1 MSDDRERLQDGF
13 ARFVAAAAELERSYV
28 ALKERAA
35 AVDLELQQTNA
46 ALHAAL
52 DERDAVF
59 AALPI
64 GVVVLDGR
72 GEVVRRNPEAE
83 RLDAAARS
91 AGIALE
97 RQPAGD
103 VAFAG
108 RTVRVRTV
116 PIARGALVLLE
127 DRSQVHELE
136 REVHRLDRLAGL
148 SELALGIAHEIKNP
162 LNGVMGFA
170 ALLSRSEDPAAMKRF
185 AGKVVQGVAQVD
197 GIVKALLG
205 FARPERQRGRAAS
218 VGEAVAE
225 AAAASGLPSVRVQ
238 VLGARELRADGD
250 ALARVLTNLFRNAI
264 EAAPA
269 VRLVVTARSFGGQ
282 LELDVQ
288 DDGPGVPAH
297 VGDKVFEPFVSSKE
311 RGTGL
316 GLPLCLRV
324 LSFLGGSLE
333 LRNPGEVGACF
344 RVRLPLLEAPAAVA
358 AEPIAAE
365 PLATAEAMA

>member
-13 ARFVAAAAELERSYV
+13 ARFVAAAAELERSYT

-35 AVDLELQQTNA
+35 AVDLELQQTNG

-64 GVVVLDGR
+64 GVVVLGVH

-97 RQPAGD
+97 QQPAGD

-170 ALLSRSEDPAAMKRF
+170 ALLVRSDDPATMRRF
-185 AGKVVQGVAQVD
+185 AGKVVQGVQQVD
-197 GIVKALLG
+197 DIVKALLG
-205 FARPERQRGRAAS
+205 FARPERHRGRAATLA
-218 VGEAVAE
+218 EIAAE
-225 AAAASGLPSVRVQ
+225 AAHAAGLPLARLQLS
-238 VLGARELRADGD
+238 GPRELRADAD
-250 ALARVLTNLFRNAI
+250 ALVRVLTNLFRNAI

-269 VRLVVTARSFGGQ
+269 VRIELLAAVRGDR
-282 LELDVQ
+282 LELIVQ
-288 DDGPGVPAH
+288 DDGPGVPAE
-297 VGDKVFEPFVSSKE
+297 VGARVLEPFVSTKE

-324 LSFLGGSLE
+324 LAFLGGDLE
-333 LRNPGEVGACF
+333 LLNPGQLGARF
-344 RVRLPLLEAPAAVA
+344 RIRLPLLEPVASPAAIPA
-358 AEPIAAE
+358 A
-365 PLATAEAMA
+365 LATAGAAQGSA